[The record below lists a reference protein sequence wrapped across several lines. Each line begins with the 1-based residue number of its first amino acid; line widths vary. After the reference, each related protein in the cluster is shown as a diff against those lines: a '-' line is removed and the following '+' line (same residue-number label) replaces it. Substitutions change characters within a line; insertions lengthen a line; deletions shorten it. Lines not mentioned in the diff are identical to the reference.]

1 MFLPSNLFSSI
12 VYYSTEKR
20 QKSRVFGEI
29 KGGWVPN
36 ADIKEYTSYTEQL
49 DMNNRITTL
58 PGK

>member
-1 MFLPSNLFSSI
+1 MIFSSI

-20 QKSRVFGEI
+20 QKSSVFGGI
-29 KGGWVPN
+29 KRWVGSKC
-36 ADIKEYTSYTEQL
+36 DIKEYTSYTEQL